1 MKNATDYF
9 LGLFGY
15 GPNPSAALLKGGR
28 IVAIAEEER
37 FNRIKTS
44 PHSLPISAAMYCL
57 REAGI
62 TLQDVAAIGFGW
74 DCQRYWEAMPSF
86 YDRMRKKWPV
96 EAEFDQGYYEDY
108 LLSVYNPKKILTDLR
123 LGFAWRG
130 HLLDECKVV
139 FLPHHLCHCASTYF
153 ASGFD
158 DAALLSVD
166 GSGEEMTT
174 LLATGKGGVIEP
186 IEHFDLPD
194 TLGGFFATFTE
205 FLGFIPNQD
214 EGKLMGLAPYGKF
227 SRELQDKLGRILQ
240 YDPDTGDYSVNP
252 RYRYLGRRTYG
263 RLFTDSLVDLFGM
276 PRLSSKPIEDR
287 HRDIAFAV
295 QWRLEEVIKALVK
308 RLIRKTGIGRVCLAG
323 GVAMNCKMN
332 GVIAGIPEVSDIYVQ
347 PASAD
352 NGISLGAAYLM
363 AQRAGVPLEPMEH
376 AYWGPSFS
384 DDEVESALKEAKL
397 DYRRC
402 TNAVGKTVDYLC
414 DGRIVGWFQGR
425 MEVGARALGGR
436 SILANPL
443 ILDMRD
449 KLNLEVKHRESW
461 RPFCPSL
468 PIDDYPR
475 YFGNKPTSDYMILAF
490 EVERAM
496 QSLIPAVVHVDGSA
510 RPQTVRRESNPKF
523 YDLLK
528 AFGRKKGHPVL
539 VNTSFNI
546 QGEPIVCTPR
556 EAIRCFGGT
565 GIDVLVLNDFITVKP
580 GVVAP

>member
-1 MKNATDYF
+1 MSFF
-9 LGLFGY
+9 LGLFGT
-15 GPNPSAALLKGGR
+15 GPNPSAALLDGGR

-44 PHSLPISAAMYCL
+44 PNSLPISSAVYCL

-62 TLQDVAAIGFGW
+62 ALQDVASIGFGW
-74 DCQRYWEAMPSF
+74 DCERYTEAMPDF
-86 YDRMRKKWPV
+86 YRRMREKWPV
-96 EAEFDQGYYEDY
+96 EVEFDQTYYENY
-108 LLSVYNPKKILTDLR
+108 LLSIYHPRKVLTDLR
-123 LGFAWRG
+123 LGFARHG
-130 HLLDECKVV
+130 LYLDENNVT

-158 DAALLSVD
+158 EAAILSVD
-166 GSGEEMTT
+166 GSGEEVTT
-174 LLATGKGGVIEP
+174 LLALARGNQIETV
-186 IEHFDLPD
+186 EHFELPD

-227 SRELQDKLGRILQ
+227 FQELQDKLDRILP
-240 YDPDTGDYSVNP
+240 YDPETGEFSVNP
-252 RYRYLGRRTYG
+252 RFRYLGKRTYG
-263 RLFTDSLVDLFGM
+263 RLFTDALVELFGA
-276 PRLSSKPIEDR
+276 PRLSSKPIEQR

-295 QWRLEEVIKALVK
+295 QWRLEKVVQALVR
-308 RLIRKTGIGRVCLAG
+308 RLIRKTGISRICLAG

-332 GVIAGIPEVSDIYVQ
+332 GAIAEMSEVSDIYVQ

-363 AQRAGVPLEPMEH
+363 AQRAGVTPEAMGH

-384 DDEVESALKEAKL
+384 DDEVENALKEAKL
-397 DYRRC
+397 DYQHSSNVVER
-402 TNAVGKTVDYLC
+402 TAKYLRE
-414 DGRIVGWFQGR
+414 GRIVGWFQGR

-443 ILDMRD
+443 ILNMRD
-449 KLNLEVKHRESW
+449 KLNLEVKHREDW

-468 PIDDYPR
+468 PVDDYPR
-475 YFGNKPTSDYMILAF
+475 YFGNKPPSDYMILAF
-490 EVERAM
+490 GVEPSMRP
-496 QSLIPAVVHVDGSA
+496 LLPAVVHVDGSA
-510 RPQTVRRESNPKF
+510 RPQTVRRASNPKF

-528 AFGRKKGHPVL
+528 AFGRSMGHPVL

-565 GIDVLVLNDFITVKP
+565 GIDVLVINNFITVKP
-580 GVVAP
+580 GVAMQ